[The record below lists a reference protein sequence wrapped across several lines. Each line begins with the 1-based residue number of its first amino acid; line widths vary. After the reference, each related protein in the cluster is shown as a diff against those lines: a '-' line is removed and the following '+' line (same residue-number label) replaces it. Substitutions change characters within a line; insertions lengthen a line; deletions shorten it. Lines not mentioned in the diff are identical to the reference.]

1 MSCVFVL
8 TNYKIDIHV
17 DAIKEICFKNK
28 YMYRIQFYPTLSY
41 SIVFY
46 SIPMKL
52 KVIKNN
58 ENT

>member
-8 TNYKIDIHV
+8 INYKIDVHV

-28 YMYRIQFYPTLSY
+28 YMYRIQFYPTLSN

-46 SIPMKL
+46 PISMKL
-52 KVIKNN
+52 KAIKNN
-58 ENT
+58 